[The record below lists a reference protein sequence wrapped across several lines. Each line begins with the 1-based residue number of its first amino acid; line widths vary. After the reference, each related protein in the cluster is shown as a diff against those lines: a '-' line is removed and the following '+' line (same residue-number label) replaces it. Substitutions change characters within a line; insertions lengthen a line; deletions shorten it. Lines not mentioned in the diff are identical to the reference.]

1 MLSHA
6 AGPILAGTLAGCV
19 PPNTSGATSCVIGVV
34 TLSASGVASKASGAS
49 VASASVGFAPG
60 GGLLALPAALV
71 DSIRKGEFVDLKD
84 LLPENVFEAFISAGD
99 KDKEKKKKKI
109 SIETFQDWALAYTTW
124 ASTIIA
130 ASPSRDLEL
139 LQYLGVIGRL
149 ARDNPPRLAA
159 LRQTI

>member
-34 TLSASGVASKASGAS
+34 TSCATGVTLSASGVASAVSTA
-49 VASASVGFAPG
+49 ASVGFAPG

-99 KDKEKKKKKI
+99 KDKENKKKNLNRNF
-109 SIETFQDWALAYTTW
+109 SG
-124 ASTIIA
+124 
-130 ASPSRDLEL
+130 
-139 LQYLGVIGRL
+139 LGSCIYNLG
-149 ARDNPPRLAA
+149 
-159 LRQTI
+159 